1 MPPARGC
8 MTASTLVQIRSNSL
22 ALSTTSG
29 SKNQSKELIQL
40 TKIRLQAWSQL
51 RINWVA
57 GHAGIPENE
66 RADELAG
73 SAVEANL

>member
-1 MPPARGC
+1 MGG
-8 MTASTLVQIRSNSL
+8 VQDHPKIWKAKAN
-22 ALSTTSG
+22 
-29 SKNQSKELIQL
+29 KELIQL
-40 TKIRLQAWSQL
+40 TKIRLQAWTQL

-73 SAVEANL
+73 AAIEGSY